1 MDESLDAIAQGHHL
15 SVERAAEIR
24 HFFSKSAESPS
35 PDRQGGM
42 KDASENHSSAGP
54 TRTREPLPRD
64 VVDLTAQRL
73 RVLAEPNRIA
83 LLDALNAG
91 EAGVQE
97 LADVVGLPHQDAS
110 HHLAVLHQAGV
121 LVRRRRGRMTL
132 YAVTDWS
139 AWWLIEQ
146 IARWVESCQDEQGAS
161 APTE

>member
-1 MDESLDAIAQGHHL
+1 
-15 SVERAAEIR
+15 
-24 HFFSKSAESPS
+24 
-35 PDRQGGM
+35 M
-42 KDASENHSSAGP
+42 KAASEKHSSAGP
-54 TRTREPLPRD
+54 TRKREPLPRD

-83 LLDALNAG
+83 LLDALNDG

-121 LVRRRRGRMTL
+121 LVRRRQGRMTL
-132 YAVTDWS
+132 YAVSDWS

>member
-1 MDESLDAIAQGHHL
+1 MKEANGH
-15 SVERAAEIR
+15 A
-24 HFFSKSAESPS
+24 P
-35 PDRQGGM
+35 
-42 KDASENHSSAGP
+42 SAGLA
-54 TRTREPLPRD
+54 RKREPLPRD

-132 YAVTDWS
+132 YAVSDWS

-146 IARWVESCQDEQGAS
+146 IARWVESCQDDQGAS

>member
-1 MDESLDAIAQGHHL
+1 MALTSLSNEPAQGVQL
-15 SVERAAEIR
+15 FLKLATRAALT
-24 HFFSKSAESPS
+24 
-35 PDRQGGM
+35 RQGGM
-42 KDASENHSSAGP
+42 KAASEKNSSAGP
-54 TRTREPLPRD
+54 TRKREPLPRD

-73 RVLAEPNRIA
+73 RVLAEPSRIA

-110 HHLAVLHQAGV
+110 HHLAVLHRAGV

-161 APTE
+161 TPTE